1 MGPSRRSHQHGPPLL
16 GRVQVSPCSPTSSR
30 VCSPPTPCPHQPRL
44 RCPLPVAYL
53 DAGACSVPMG
63 ADDTCARHVPCVG
76 DGSPALRSTGVSS
89 RRGEGLPGYG
99 AILFVRAM
107 VEHPAGYVPLLAHVA
122 QRTLWPSGKSAPW
135 ASGKITGV
143 WRILCMAQIEHKRT
157 SAYAMVANRTRTQE
171 RISSCSSSLYT
182 MRPSSWSLS
191 VAYTSAFPSHNGSMS
206 SVWPMR

>member
-16 GRVQVSPCSPTSSR
+16 GRVQVSPCSPTSSL

-44 RCPLPVAYL
+44 RFPLPVASL

-99 AILFVRAM
+99 AVLFVRAM
-107 VEHPAGYVPLLAHVA
+107 VEHPAGDVPLLAHVA
-122 QRTLWPSGKSAPW
+122 QRTLWPSGTSGPW
-135 ASGKITGV
+135 ASGKGRGFGAACPMAHPFACLRITEA
-143 WRILCMAQIEHKRT
+143 ISDA
-157 SAYAMVANRTRTQE
+157 VARLATGSGGLTLSRARCAPPGRHTKFHE
-171 RISSCSSSLYT
+171 GIASSS
-182 MRPSSWSLS
+182 P
-191 VAYTSAFPSHNGSMS
+191 N
-206 SVWPMR
+206 